1 MEKTIQAIRFLGLD
15 MINKANSGHPGI
27 VLGAAGTVYELYT
40 NFLNATPKD
49 PDWFNRD
56 RFFLA
61 AGHGSALLYSTLHL
75 AGYKITIEDI
85 KNFRQL
91 NSITPGH
98 PEYKHT
104 PGVDSTTGPLG
115 QGIAMAV
122 GNALAESYLSATF
135 NKDDLK
141 IIDHYVYVLCGD
153 GDLQE
158 GISLEA
164 MAIAGRYQLGK
175 LIILFDSNDIQLD
188 GPVSMATKDDIKM
201 KVESMNWEYQ
211 IVDEPNDLTSLN
223 KAIEK
228 AKKSEKPSFIEV
240 KSIIGYGSS
249 NAGTSKTHGSPIGK
263 TETEKMRKQFEYNYD
278 EFEVPIEAYD
288 EFKDSFGRRGF
299 HEYSKWKDLF
309 TEYQKLYPEDAMQL
323 KNIISGEI
331 AIDFDSVIP
340 QIESADEA
348 TRATIGKLIEALS
361 IHSKAMIGGSADL
374 SVSTKV
380 KGINGDFDI
389 DNRIGRNIN
398 FGVREHAMAGI
409 INGMTLHSLKAF
421 SGGFFIFSDYMKPAI
436 RIAALM
442 DIPSTFIFTHD
453 SVAVGEDGPTHEP
466 IEHLAMFRAMPNI
479 NVLRPANANEV
490 RHAFRFALSAKKTP
504 NMIVLTRQNV
514 PTTYQLEYEQFIKGA
529 FVVYDQQDFEAIL
542 LATGSEVSLAIEVA
556 EKLKKEN
563 NILLRV
569 VSFPSWELFE
579 NQSNKYKDS
588 ILPKDKRTVAIEMG
602 SPVGWHRYAD
612 EVYAINEFGRSGNGD
627 DVQDFFGFSVDKLSK
642 YYLENIKTT

>member
-27 VLGAAGTVYELYT
+27 VLGAAGTIYELYT
-40 NFLNATPKD
+40 KFLNATPED
-49 PDWFNRD
+49 PEWFNRD

-75 AGYKITIEDI
+75 AGYDI
-85 KNFRQL
+85 KIDDIKKFRLL

-98 PEYKHT
+98 PEYRHT

-122 GNALAESYLSATF
+122 GNALAESYLAATF
-135 NKDDLK
+135 NKTNFK
-141 IIDHYVYVLCGD
+141 IIDHYVYALCGD

-158 GISLEA
+158 GITLEA
-164 MAIAGRYQLGK
+164 MAIAGRFKLGK
-175 LIILFDSNDIQLD
+175 LIVLFDSNDIQLD
-188 GPVSMATKDDIKM
+188 GPVSLANGDDIKQ
-201 KVESMNWEYQ
+201 KVESMNWEYD
-211 IVDEPNDLTSLN
+211 IVEKPNDLETLN

-228 AKKSEKPSFIEV
+228 ARNSDKPSFIEV

-263 TETEKMRKQFEYNYD
+263 EETTRMRKEFEYNYD
-278 EFEVPIEAYD
+278 EFEVPLEAYD
-288 EFKDSFGRRGF
+288 EFKESFAKRGN
-299 HEYSKWKDLF
+299 HHYVKWNDQF
-309 TEYQKLYPEDAMQL
+309 TDYQKLYPEDAIQL

-331 AIDFDSVIP
+331 AIDFDLITP
-340 QIESADEA
+340 QVEATNEA
-348 TRATIGKLIEALS
+348 TRATIGKLIKDLS
-361 IHSKAMIGGSADL
+361 VHSKAMIGGSADL
-374 SVSTKV
+374 TASTKV
-380 KGINGDFDI
+380 KGINGDFDV

-409 INGMTLHSLKAF
+409 INGMTLHNLKAF

-436 RIAALM
+436 RISALM
-442 DIPSTFIFTHD
+442 NIPSIFIFTHD

-466 IEHLAMFRAMPNI
+466 IEQLAMYRAMPNI
-479 NVLRPANANEV
+479 NVIRPANANEV
-490 RHAFRFALSAKKTP
+490 RHAFRYALSSKTTP
-504 NMIVLTRQNV
+504 NIIVLTRQNV
-514 PTTYQLEYEQFIKGA
+514 PTTYKLDYETFSKGA
-529 FVVYDQQDFEAIL
+529 FVVYDNHDFEAIIL
-542 LATGSEVSLAIEVA
+542 STGSEVSLAIEVA
-556 EKLKKEN
+556 KKLKEEK

-579 NQSNKYKDS
+579 KQDKKYKEL
-588 ILPKDKRTVAIEMG
+588 ILPKGTRTVSVEMG
-602 SPVGWHRYAD
+602 SPLGWHRYAD

-627 DVQDFFGFSVDKLSK
+627 EVQDFFGFSVNKLFNYFLNK
-642 YYLENIKTT
+642 

>member
-27 VLGAAGTVYELYT
+27 VLGAAGTIYELYT
-40 NFLNATPKD
+40 KFLNATPKD
-49 PDWFNRD
+49 PEWFNRD

-75 AGYKITIEDI
+75 AGYDITIDDI

-98 PEYKHT
+98 PEYRHT

-122 GNALAESYLSATF
+122 GNALAESYLAATF
-135 NKDDLK
+135 NKTNFK
-141 IIDHYVYVLCGD
+141 IIDHYVYALCGD

-158 GISLEA
+158 GITLEA
-164 MAIAGRYQLGK
+164 MAIAGRFKLGK
-175 LIILFDSNDIQLD
+175 LIVLFDSNDIQLD
-188 GPVSMATKDDIKM
+188 GPVHLATGDDIKQ
-201 KVESMNWEYQ
+201 KVESMNWEYDL
-211 IVDEPNDLTSLN
+211 IKEPNDLESLN

-228 AKKSEKPSFIEV
+228 ARKSEKPSFIEV

-263 TETEKMRKQFEYNYD
+263 EETNKMRKEFEFNYD
-278 EFEVPIEAYD
+278 EFEVPLEAYD
-288 EFKDSFGRRGF
+288 EFNVSFGKRGN
-299 HEYSKWKDLF
+299 HAYSKWHDRF
-309 TEYQKLYPEDAMQL
+309 TEYQKLYPEDAIQL
-323 KNIISGEI
+323 KNIISREI
-331 AIDFDSVIP
+331 AIDFDSIIP
-340 QIESADEA
+340 QVEATDEA
-348 TRATIGKLIEALS
+348 TRATIGKLIKDLS

-374 SVSTKV
+374 TVSTKV
-380 KGINGDFDI
+380 KGINGDFDF

-409 INGMTLHSLKAF
+409 INGMTLHNLKAF

-436 RIAALM
+436 RISALM
-442 DIPSTFIFTHD
+442 NTPSIFIFTHD

-466 IEHLAMFRAMPNI
+466 IEQLAMFRAMPNI

-490 RHAFRFALSAKKTP
+490 RHAFRYALSSKTTP
-504 NMIVLTRQNV
+504 NIIVLTRQNV
-514 PTTYQLEYEQFIKGA
+514 STTYKLDYEVFTKGA
-529 FVVYDQQDFEAIL
+529 FVVYDNLDFEAII

-556 EKLKKEN
+556 KKLKEEK

-569 VSFPSWELFE
+569 VSFPSWEIFE
-579 NQSNKYKDS
+579 NQDKEYKES
-588 ILPKDKRTVAIEMG
+588 ILPKGKRTVSVEMG
-602 SPVGWHRYAD
+602 SPLGWHRYAD

-627 DVQDFFGFSVDKLSK
+627 EVQDFFGFSVNKLFDYFLNK
-642 YYLENIKTT
+642 